1 MSIALEFLESLVK
14 LKKKPTD
21 DNDAYVREY
30 FYPETLV
37 TKCQIASP
45 EMVTRESSGVVVV
58 SHLSLH

>member
-1 MSIALEFLESLVK
+1 MVK